1 MIKIQGSCYGLFL
14 THRAKEHANSPKNRM
29 GHACVATRD
38 EQDLQAP
45 KVEAMINGNR
55 VLGCLLD
62 VGSSVNVLASWL
74 LEKIDLTINQKS
86 SMRLRGVDQRSV
98 KPLEQL
104 DGIAVS
110 VKGLIVPID
119 FQVLDIA
126 SSGRGYPII
135 LGHLWLKQVRTIN
148 YWDKGKMT
156 IGPHSHRI
164 ELNVNLDGVYESS
177 EDSEQSNK
185 SMWSGDS
192 DLISRDESE
201 YEGEIF
207 TIESLPQALKL

>member
-1 MIKIQGSCYGLFL
+1 
-14 THRAKEHANSPKNRM
+14 
-29 GHACVATRD
+29 
-38 EQDLQAP
+38 
-45 KVEAMINGNR
+45 
-55 VLGCLLD
+55 
-62 VGSSVNVLASWL
+62 
-74 LEKIDLTINQKS
+74 
-86 SMRLRGVDQRSV
+86 
-98 KPLEQL
+98 L